1 MWPAKLSS
9 IEDIDIIE
17 VPDLTLSFELDPSIR
32 IAPALIIAFLGAF
45 H

>member
-9 IEDIDIIE
+9 IEEIDIIE
-17 VPDLTLSFELDPSIR
+17 VPDLTLSFELDPSIC
-32 IAPALIIAFLGAF
+32 IALALRIAFLGAF